1 MMDHHSTII
10 PFEEVKFTK
19 EEQRNLTP
27 DSLIDLLYSKA
38 EALYEA
44 KDKEIGEQLRE
55 IERVIMLKVIDQKW
69 MDHLDNMDQM
79 KQGVNLQAYGQ
90 RDPLVEYRFQSFDIF
105 EEMTEDIKLETV
117 RALYHVRL
125 RENVEIKRERV
136 AEPVAVNHH
145 DDSLG
150 AKPVIKK
157 EKVGRNDLCPCG
169 SGKKYKSCCGKNE

>member
-1 MMDHHSTII
+1 
-10 PFEEVKFTK
+10 
-19 EEQRNLTP
+19 
-27 DSLIDLLYSKA
+27 
-38 EALYEA
+38 
-44 KDKEIGEQLRE
+44 
-55 IERVIMLKVIDQKW
+55 

-105 EEMTEDIKLETV
+105 EEMTENIKLETV

-169 SGKKYKSCCGKNE
+169 SGKKYKSDRKTSCRERVYVLV